1 MSIYRRFGDHEFPSL
16 VTSNIANRTAIF
28 SSERAARLFIQILH
42 DVKLETDCDLIAF
55 VVMPDHV
62 HLVLRSTATHSIGQV
77 IQLIKGRF
85 SRRYNEM
92 TGKSGRLW
100 QSRYHERALR
110 SESELSAA
118 IEYVQDNPVA
128 AGLAGEASAFAW
140 SSASGSCPT
149 DLVAYLSQAKA

>member
-1 MSIYRRFGDHEFPSL
+1 MSIYRRFDDHEFPCL
-16 VTSNIANRTAIF
+16 VTSNIADRKAIF

-42 DVKLETDCDLIAF
+42 EVRLETDCDLFAF

-62 HLVLRSTATHSIGQV
+62 RLVLRPAASHPIGQV

-110 SESELSAA
+110 RESELLEA
-118 IEYVQDNPVA
+118 IEYVHGNPVA
-128 AGLAGEASAFAW
+128 AGLAGEAPAFAW
-140 SSASGSCPT
+140 SSASGSYPT
-149 DLVAYLSQAKA
+149 DLDAYLSQAKA

>member
-62 HLVLRSTATHSIGQV
+62 HLVLRSTATHS
-77 IQLIKGRF
+77 
-85 SRRYNEM
+85 
-92 TGKSGRLW
+92 GKSGRLW

-110 SESELSAA
+110 SENELSAA

>member
-1 MSIYRRFGDHEFPSL
+1 MSIYRRFGDHKFPSL
-16 VTSNIANRTAIF
+16 VTSNIANRTPVF
-28 SSERAARLFIQILH
+28 SFERAARLFIQILH
-42 DVKLETDCDLIAF
+42 EVRLETDCDL

-62 HLVLRSTATHSIGQV
+62 HLVLRSAASHSIGQV

-110 SESELSAA
+110 SESELLAA
-118 IEYVQDNPVA
+118 IEYVHGNPVA
-128 AGLAGEASAFAW
+128 AGLAGKASAFAW